1 MLNKKNI
8 KLILSEIEAGCYNY
22 ERYLNDV
29 ITRILNKK
37 NIKYLIVRESE
48 NGYLTLYKYSQ
59 SNYIE
64 WLYNNYDIE
73 DSLNTFK
80 DDYYIIYEYVQQNY
94 IDYFVEECILNF
106 INISKF
112 ENMLYNNEKGIL
124 NIVLSS
130 IYVNIRNYANN
141 KYLIN
146 EYNLNKKLYHELKKI
161 QKEVK

>member
-1 MLNKKNI
+1 MLNKKIVKNI
-8 KLILSEIEAGCYNY
+8 LLEVEAGYYNY

-37 NIKYLIVRESE
+37 NIKYLIASE

-59 SNYIE
+59 SDYIE
-64 WLYNNYDIE
+64 WLYNNYDID

-124 NIVLSS
+124 TITLNLIAQNV
-130 IYVNIRNYANN
+130 RNYQDN
-141 KYLIN
+141 KYLIK
-146 EYNLNKKLYHELKKI
+146 EYNLNKKLYKKLLNI
-161 QKEVK
+161 KKRMED